1 VRAVERASSVCL
13 IEVPKIKRQGT
24 GFLIGEALVLTN
36 YHVLYTA
43 EEDLEANARETVF
56 NFGKISTAPGQ
67 PPAGQSFRAASGQSI
82 VRSSTVD
89 QLDYV
94 LLRVDDSIR
103 GAKEIKPA
111 PFTTQMPYKRM
122 GLNILQHPEGETMKL
137 ALSSNGVV
145 EVFPERGLVQYTT
158 RAEGGSSGAPCFTND
173 WQVIAL
179 HHAERSKAFGV
190 VREGIIFEA
199 IHKEIAAFL

>member
-1 VRAVERASSVCL
+1 
-13 IEVPKIKRQGT
+13 
-24 GFLIGEALVLTN
+24 
-36 YHVLYTA
+36 
-43 EEDLEANARETVF
+43 
-56 NFGKISTAPGQ
+56 
-67 PPAGQSFRAASGQSI
+67 
-82 VRSSTVD
+82 
-89 QLDYV
+89 
-94 LLRVDDSIR
+94 VDDSIR